1 MENNEILNSLSDA
14 LSLTDERLVA
24 IFELGGAALEA
35 HDARALALDHD
46 QDGAVVCSD
55 QQLVRFLDGLIVE
68 QRGPSR
74 SKSVAA
80 ERLTNNVVLK
90 KLRVALMLEEDQM
103 LRIFAKGGH
112 QMSNRALTTLFRKP
126 GNKHYRTCG
135 DDVLRSFLAGLIE

>member
-103 LRIFAKGGH
+103 LRILAKGGH